1 MIPAAIAARKR
12 ANGGNMRTAIASFL
26 ARRASRIQE
35 NGKLE
40 NGKLSIRQRGEL
52 SIIELVLLFV
62 VAAAVLP
69 TAVTTIFDVN
79 TSGWGAAGTLW
90 DLLPLFGVIAIVFL
104 VIRKSGVGSSSAG
117 L

>member
-1 MIPAAIAARKR
+1 MHPAAIDARIR
-12 ANGGNMRTAIASFL
+12 ANGGNMLTKMATFL
-26 ARRASRIQE
+26 ARRASGIRE
-35 NGKLE
+35 NGT
-40 NGKLSIRQRGEL
+40 LSLRQRGEL